1 MLFRSLRAEAR
12 RRGVGKAQQV
22 VFLSDGAAWAEDLA
36 QDCFCGCVSILDF
49 YHACERI
56 NELAEALDAAKA
68 KDRGTQWKQWLLE
81 DGVDRVIARAK
92 TLQAQ
97 GSADPSRVE
106 EHLGFL
112 QRHRG
117 RMNYG
122 TYRRMGWFIGS
133 GVVEA
138 GCRTVVGKRLKQ
150 SGMFWSVTGAT
161 SVLDLRTLLLSQR
174 FDSFWK
180 DRIANRSAANEPL
193 ALAA

>member
-1 MLFRSLRAEAR
+1 
-12 RRGVGKAQQV
+12 
-22 VFLSDGAAWAEDLA
+22 
-36 QDCFCGCVSILDF
+36 
-49 YHACERI
+49 
-56 NELAEALDAAKA
+56 
-68 KDRGTQWKQWLLE
+68 
-81 DGVDRVIARAK
+81 
-92 TLQAQ
+92 
-97 GSADPSRVE
+97 
-106 EHLGFL
+106 
-112 QRHRG
+112 
-117 RMNYG
+117 MNYG